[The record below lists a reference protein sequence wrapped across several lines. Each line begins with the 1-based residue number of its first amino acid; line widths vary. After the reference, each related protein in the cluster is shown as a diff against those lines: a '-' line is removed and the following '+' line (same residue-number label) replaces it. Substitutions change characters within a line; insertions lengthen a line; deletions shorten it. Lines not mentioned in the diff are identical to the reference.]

1 MYDTLIGEGSP
12 LVPVPTR
19 LYTLVPCTN
28 SVLSLATFYPVWMVK
43 FDLWKPLKNEKFK

>member
-19 LYTLVPCTN
+19 LYTLVPYTN

-43 FDLWKPLKNEKFK
+43 FDL